1 MPPEIRAGH
10 TLTQADVNELERL
23 FARRDQHMQFLY
35 EREIEFSAAFERV
48 QGVISSRS
56 YKLARLMTYPVRYLR
71 GKTIRA
77 RN

>member
-35 EREIEFSAAFERV
+35 EREIEFSAAFERERQRPV
-48 QGVISSRS
+48 
-56 YKLARLMTYPVRYLR
+56 ARP
-71 GKTIRA
+71 
-77 RN
+77 